1 VGDCR
6 SAALISRAGSLDW
19 LCWPRF
25 DSPSLF
31 AALLDDERGGTFS
44 IRPATSFRSE
54 RRYVD
59 GTNVLETTF
68 HTKTGSARLTDLMPV
83 ASDADQQRTL
93 HPKCELLRRVECTD
107 GEVELDVRYAPRPD
121 YGRRVPRLR
130 DRGRLGIHA
139 QHGAR
144 ALCLSSEIAL
154 TLSSNESEAYARFT
168 LPAGHRRYFSLT
180 FSDMEPAVIPA
191 LGACADDKIS
201 KTVEWWRSWAS
212 RCRYEGPYRDT
223 VVRSALVLKL
233 MTFAPSGAVIAAP
246 TTSLPESPGGERN
259 WDYRYCWLRDASLT
273 LQALHDLG
281 YAEEAE
287 AYLAWLL
294 HTTRLTWP
302 KLRLMYD
309 VYGRKVIAE
318 ECLDHLAGFARSQPV
333 RIGNAAATQ
342 LQLDVYGELLDA
354 VYQFTLRGGRLD
366 RTMAR
371 MVSGFGET
379 VCRCWREPDEGIW
392 ESRSG
397 RKLHTFSRAMCW
409 VALDR
414 LIKLHDAG
422 HVHIARPRVEAV
434 REQIR
439 SEVESRGYSE
449 ALRTYVAVF
458 DGDDV
463 DASLLQ
469 LARYDYVDGR
479 AERMRNTVEAV
490 RKRLGRDGLI
500 YRYLR
505 RDGLPPGEG
514 AFGICCFWAVDALA
528 RSGNVRGAVQSFE
541 QLLGYANDVGLYAE
555 EIAPDTGAA
564 LGNFPQAFTHVGLIC
579 AALTLS
585 QATSK

>member
-1 VGDCR
+1 
-6 SAALISRAGSLDW
+6 
-19 LCWPRF
+19 
-25 DSPSLF
+25 
-31 AALLDDERGGTFS
+31 
-44 IRPATSFRSE
+44 
-54 RRYVD
+54 
-59 GTNVLETTF
+59 
-68 HTKTGSARLTDLMPV
+68 
-83 ASDADQQRTL
+83 
-93 HPKCELLRRVECTD
+93 
-107 GEVELDVRYAPRPD
+107 
-121 YGRRVPRLR
+121 
-130 DRGRLGIHA
+130 
-139 QHGAR
+139 
-144 ALCLSSEIAL
+144 
-154 TLSSNESEAYARFT
+154 
-168 LPAGHRRYFSLT
+168 
-180 FSDMEPAVIPA
+180 MEPVIISA
-191 LGACADDKIS
+191 LGASADEKIS
-201 KTVEWWRSWAS
+201 KTVEWWRNWTA
-212 RCRYEGPYRDT
+212 RCRYEGPYRDA

-246 TTSLPESPGGERN
+246 TTSLPENPGGERN

-273 LQALHDLG
+273 LQSLHDLG
-281 YAEEAE
+281 YVAEAE

-302 KLRLMYD
+302 KLRLMYE
-309 VYGRKVIAE
+309 VYGKPVIAE

-366 RTMAR
+366 KAMGR
-371 MVSGFGET
+371 MVGGLSET

-392 ESRSG
+392 ESRAG

-422 HVHIARPRVEAV
+422 HVRIARARLEAV

-439 SEVESRGYSE
+439 GDVESRGYNE
-449 ALRTYVAVF
+449 VLDTYVDVL

-469 LARYDYVDGR
+469 LARYGYIDGR
-479 AERMRNTVEAV
+479 AERMRSTVEAV

-500 YRYLR
+500 YRYLS

-514 AFGICCFWAVDALA
+514 AFGICSFWAVDALA
-528 RSGNVRGAVQSFE
+528 RSGDLQGAVRSFE
-541 QLLGYANDVGLYAE
+541 HLLRYANDVGLYAE

-579 AALTLS
+579 AALTLA